1 MKYLIIGGA
10 GIFALHTIKKI
21 LQLKDT
27 KKVIS
32 VGRNRE
38 RSSEAF
44 TLGIGKG
51 DDRYSYKQI
60 HLTFEIDFLTDLI
73 DIYEPDFI
81 VNFAALA
88 YATSWNKSSRYYD
101 TNITAVAKL
110 CEHLYDKKF
119 LKQFLQIGSSEIY
132 GGTKEPAKEN
142 SLPNPTSPYA
152 VSKLAADYHMLSLY
166 NHMGFPTNVIR
177 PSNCYGSGQYMY
189 RVIPKAILYG
199 LMGKKFP
206 LEGGGKVLKS
216 FMHAADLADAIIT
229 ILHSKKFGKIYNAG
243 VSKPNS
249 IREIVESVS
258 KNLKLDFNKF
268 CEITEG
274 RKTEDNQYCIDSSL
288 IKDELGWEAKITLD
302 EGVDEVVQWVKKYQN
317 ILIDEPQSFTLR
329 A

>member
-21 LQLKDT
+21 LQLKST
-27 KKVIS
+27 TKVIS

-44 TLGIGKG
+44 TLGVGNN

-73 DIYEPDFI
+73 DTYKPDYI
-81 VNFAALA
+81 INFAALA

-166 NHMGFPTNVIR
+166 NHMG
-177 PSNCYGSGQYMY
+177 
-189 RVIPKAILYG
+189 L
-199 LMGKKFP
+199 
-206 LEGGGKVLKS
+206 
-216 FMHAADLADAIIT
+216 
-229 ILHSKKFGKIYNAG
+229 
-243 VSKPNS
+243 
-249 IREIVESVS
+249 
-258 KNLKLDFNKF
+258 
-268 CEITEG
+268 
-274 RKTEDNQYCIDSSL
+274 
-288 IKDELGWEAKITLD
+288 
-302 EGVDEVVQWVKKYQN
+302 
-317 ILIDEPQSFTLR
+317 
-329 A
+329 

>member
-21 LQLKDT
+21 LQLKST
-27 KKVIS
+27 TKVIS

-44 TLGIGKG
+44 TLGVGNN

-73 DIYEPDFI
+73 DTYKPDYI
-81 VNFAALA
+81 INFAALA

-199 LMGKKFP
+199 LTGKKFP

-216 FMHAADLADAIIT
+216 FMHAGDLADAIIT

-258 KNLKLDFNKF
+258 KNLKLDFSKF

-302 EGVDEVVQWVKKYQN
+302 EGVDEVVQWVKKYQD
-317 ILIDEPQSFTLR
+317 ILIDEPQGFTLR